1 MSLLALQPQG
11 DYKSMQMED
20 KKMLTYSLVRLV
32 AYITLLALSVG
43 GVLSLTALETIGSFT
58 DVMLK

>member
-20 KKMLTYSLVRLV
+20 KKMLTYSLIRLV
-32 AYITLLALSVG
+32 VYVTLLTLSVCG
-43 GVLSLTALETIGSFT
+43 IISLTALETVGSFT

>member
-1 MSLLALQPQG
+1 
-11 DYKSMQMED
+11 MQMED

-43 GVLSLTALETIGSFT
+43 GALSLTALETIGSFT